1 MNLHSWYFES
11 RAFNSA
17 TDETVAHSPKCR
29 LVVSDNGPLRRG
41 IPEGNEHCVLKMIL
55 LLLHKLLTSLIAE
68 HLNSVADALLD
79 LLELSILLLTLEVCH
94 LEVYALAMFNSHF
107 QPTAELLLLYPSPLL
122 QALQLFI
129 FELLLLDVDWLRNVE
144 PDDFEWLQLVLRVNL
159 SMVIV
164 EDFLETIL
172 IDVHWETLDKN
183 SKV

>member
-1 MNLHSWYFES
+1 
-11 RAFNSA
+11 
-17 TDETVAHSPKCR
+17 
-29 LVVSDNGPLRRG
+29 
-41 IPEGNEHCVLKMIL
+41 
-55 LLLHKLLTSLIAE
+55 
-68 HLNSVADALLD
+68 
-79 LLELSILLLTLEVCH
+79 
-94 LEVYALAMFNSHF
+94 MFNSHF